1 MKIVKTTVNA
11 KLLELGFEFAKNPFA
26 EYKVKVQ
33 NGVPVNARK
42 VKDFRKPKRE

>member
-1 MKIVKTTVNA
+1 MKTIKTTVNT

-42 VKDFRKPKRE
+42 VKDFRKPKKE